1 MQAVILAAGQ
11 SSRFWPINSQSK
23 FLVKIMGKPLIW
35 YVVDGLK
42 KKNIKDIII
51 IQGKNKGIEQELN
64 NYSISGIQYTV
75 QNEPTGSGSA
85 ILTTEKLIN
94 DNFLVING
102 EMVDIEDF
110 VDPLLEKFKKFNSE
124 EKFILLAGQTDK
136 PWLFGILEVKD
147 DKILNLIEKPKPG
160 EEKSNLKAVGAYLFP
175 KSFFQYLKRVP
186 PNPYSL
192 EGAILLYAKE
202 KDARIA
208 MAAKET
214 MVLKFPWDLFSL
226 NKFLMDKFLKAKIAK
241 TAKIDK
247 SAKIEGKVFIGE
259 NVRIFE
265 NVVIKGPC
273 YIGDNTIIGNNSLI
287 RDYVDLEGDN
297 IAGALAEVT
306 RSIFGQ
312 GSTMHSGYFGDS
324 ILGENIKVG
333 AGTVTGNIRIDRE
346 NIKSIVKG
354 EKIDTGLQSFGVVVG
369 NNTKMGIN
377 VSLMPGV
384 FIGSNCIIGPN
395 SLVRKNVEDNSVFY
409 TEFQEIRKEN
419 SNEKN

>member
-11 SSRFWPINSQSK
+11 SSRFWPINNQSK

-35 YVVDGLK
+35 YVVDGLR

-51 IQGKNKGIEQELN
+51 IQGKSKDVEQELS
-64 NYSISGIQYTV
+64 NYQISGIRYTI
-75 QNEPTGSGSA
+75 QNQPTGSGDA

-94 DNFLVING
+94 DHFLIING

-110 VDPLLEKFKKFNSE
+110 IDPIIEKFKKSNLE
-124 EKFILLAGQTDK
+124 EKCIVLANKTDK
-136 PWLFGILEVKD
+136 PWLFGILEVQD
-147 DKILNLIEKPKPG
+147 DKILNLVEKPKPG

-186 PNPYSL
+186 SMPYSL
-192 EGAILLYAKE
+192 EDAILLYAKE
-202 KDARIA
+202 KDARMA
-208 MAAKET
+208 MATKET
-214 MVLKFPWDLFSL
+214 MVLKFPWDLFLL
-226 NKFLMDKFLKAKIAK
+226 NKFLMDRFLKSKIAR

-259 NVRIFE
+259 NVKIFE
-265 NVVIKGPC
+265 NAVIKGPC

-287 RDYVDLEGDN
+287 RDYVNLDGDN
-297 IAGALAEVT
+297 IVGALAEMT
-306 RSIFGQ
+306 RSIFGR

-333 AGTVTGNIRIDRE
+333 AGTITGNVRIDRE
-346 NIKSIVKG
+346 NIKSVVKG

-384 FIGSNCIIGPN
+384 FIGSNCIVGPN
-395 SLVRKNVEDNSVFY
+395 SLVRKNIEDNSIFY

-419 SNEKN
+419 SNEDN